1 MPLSQYTADALLKWS
16 TNAAAFPAE
25 PTTIYVALFNGDP
38 TSGGTEITN
47 TITGS
52 TTRTTLT
59 LGAAPATS
67 GSYRQIDN
75 AAQVQIIDS
84 ALSGAT
90 ADYAA
95 IYDNATA
102 GNLIAYEALTAS
114 KTIQTGDE
122 VNFEANA
129 LGFRVKVA

>member
-1 MPLSQYTADALLKWS
+1 MALSQYTADAILEWV
-16 TNAAAFPAE
+16 TNTTAFPAE
-25 PTTIYVALFNGDP
+25 PTTIYVALFDGDP

-52 TTRTTLT
+52 TTRTTLA
-59 LGAAPATS
+59 LGTSPATS
-67 GSYRQIDN
+67 GDYRQIDN
-75 AAQVQIIDS
+75 ASQVQITAS
-84 ALSGAT
+84 ASAGAT

-95 IYDNATA
+95 IYDASTS

-129 LGFRVKVA
+129 LVFRIKVA